1 MLKHSDSSRSVDTR
15 RPLRAAALAMAALML
30 MTACATGTPM
40 GGGSTA
46 FRYHPPVPRDSPEP
60 WARKSEA
67 QDWSLEDWGQG
78 EAFFARLPT
87 DFAPVQVSDAEFSAA
102 MTTLWLDMPLRVAAS
117 QPPLYVGR
125 RLAWASAS
133 VSGEV
138 WQSDLARSY
147 GRFCERCGTPG
158 DCLTLFEDGPLF
170 QDDDKR
176 SLALALAVGPALEG
190 VNAEVR
196 AMLNPTQML
205 AMLSMSITVYM
216 ALLLAPVPEP
226 ITKGAALVFSAAL
239 WGYLGYEFFDLLRAY
254 ARLYEDAPRAS
265 TFAELREIGERFG
278 RVIGP
283 NSVRILVVVGTAAI
297 GETVALASKAPKLP
311 GFAQATE
318 KVAARTGL
326 GLLETANGAERL
338 IVSVPEGAI
347 RVVLA
352 PHAVAMVAR
361 GVGAGSPA
369 PTRGKLLP
377 NGHRAWGSFSGF
389 KSAMGRASSG
399 KQWHHIVEQTPGNVK
414 RFGGEALH
422 NTENITALNEGLH
435 TDVSAFYSSI
445 REGITGSNTLTVRKW
460 LGTQSYEAQRQFGL
474 KAIENIRRGTWKIR

>member
-1 MLKHSDSSRSVDTR
+1 
-15 RPLRAAALAMAALML
+15 
-30 MTACATGTPM
+30 M
-40 GGGSTA
+40 GGGLTA
-46 FRYHPPVPRDSPEP
+46 SRYRSPVSRDSPEP
-60 WARKSEA
+60 WELELEA
-67 QDWSLEDWGQG
+67 EDGDQG
-78 EAFFARLPT
+78 EAIFAKLPT

-102 MTTLWLDMPLRVAAS
+102 MTTLWLDMPLRLAAS
-117 QPPLYVGR
+117 RPPLYVGR
-125 RLAWASAS
+125 RLALASAPL
-133 VSGEV
+133 SGKA

-147 GRFCERCGTPG
+147 GLHCERCGTPG
-158 DCLTLFEDGPLF
+158 DCLTLFEDGPGF

-196 AMLNPTQML
+196 AMLDPTRML
-205 AMLSMSITVYM
+205 AMISIGITVYM

-239 WGYLGYEFFDLLRAY
+239 WGYLGWEFFNLIKAY
-254 ARLYEDAPRAS
+254 AELYEDAARAS

-283 NSVRILVVVGTAAI
+283 NSVRILVVVATAAI
-297 GETVALASKAPKLP
+297 GETAALASKASKLP
-311 GFAQATE
+311 GFAQASE
-318 KVAARTGL
+318 QVAANTGL
-326 GLLETANGAERL
+326 GLLETTTGAERL
-338 IVSVPEGAI
+338 IVSVPEGTI

-352 PHAVAMVAR
+352 PHAVAMAAR

-377 NGHRAWGSFSGF
+377 NGHRAWGSFGGF
-389 KSAMGRASSG
+389 KSAMGKAGPG
-399 KQWHHIVEQTPGNVK
+399 KQWHHIVEQTKGNVK

-445 REGITGSNTLTVRKW
+445 REGITGSNTLTIRKW

-474 KAIENIRRGTWKIR
+474 KAIENIRRGIWKVR